1 MRQDNKDN
9 GNMKNYDF
17 DTPVNRRGT
26 FSYKWDVED
35 RELPMWV
42 ADMDFRTAPEIIQA
56 LTHRT
61 EHGIFGYSIVPEQW
75 YQAYQVWWK
84 NRHGLELE
92 KESLIFCTGAVPA
105 ISTAVRKL
113 TTPGENVVVLTPV
126 YNIFFNSI
134 RNNGRNV
141 LESPLRYDPD
151 SHEYEIDFRD
161 LEEKLSDPQTS
172 MLIFCN
178 PHNPVGKIWDI
189 ETLKQIGT
197 LCRKYHVV
205 VISDELHCDLT
216 APGKDYVPFASASD
230 ICRSISV
237 TCLAPTKCFN
247 LAGLQ
252 TAAVMIPDPYLR
264 HKMWRALNTDEVAEP
279 NAYAVDAVIAAYTQG
294 AAWLDALREYIA
306 ENKRLVTEYIGS
318 ELPILHVIPSDATYL
333 LWLDC
338 REMLEVMN
346 TIDSMSETGMEGYM
360 DDEAPS
366 SDDRKAAEEDPAPDT
381 ENRAAWDSGRLAEDI
396 RRKTGLYLADGVQ
409 YGGNGAS
416 FLRMNVAC
424 PKAYVKEGLKRL
436 TSYVSHLDLFL

>member
-1 MRQDNKDN
+1 MN
-9 GNMKNYDF
+9 NYDF

-35 RELPMWV
+35 EELPMWV
-42 ADMDFRTAPEIIQA
+42 ADMDFQTAPEIIQA
-56 LTHRT
+56 LKCKT
-61 EHGIFGYSIVPEQW
+61 EHGIFGYSTVPEQW
-75 YQAYQVWWK
+75 YQAYQIWWK
-84 NRHGLELE
+84 KRHGLELE

-141 LESPLRYDPD
+141 LESPLCYDPE
-151 SHEYEIDFRD
+151 SHEYEIDFWD
-161 LEEKLSDPQTS
+161 LEEKLSNPQTS
-172 MLIFCN
+172 MMILCN
-178 PHNPVGKIWDI
+178 PHNPIGKIWDK
-189 ETLKQIGT
+189 ETLDQIGN

-216 APGKDYVPFASASD
+216 APDKEYVPFASVSSV
-230 ICRSISV
+230 CRNISI

-279 NAYAVDAVIAAYTQG
+279 NAYAMDATIAAFTKG
-294 AAWLDALREYIA
+294 EAWLDALRNYIE
-306 ENKRLVTEYIGS
+306 ENKRLVIEYMES
-318 ELPILHVIPSDATYL
+318 ELPILHVILSEATYL
-333 LWLDC
+333 VWLDC
-338 REMLEVMN
+338 RELLEVMN
-346 TIDSMSETGMEGYM
+346 TISSMSESGADDYME
-360 DDEAPS
+360 
-366 SDDRKAAEEDPAPDT
+366 SDKCPYDGEKSAERNPGSYID
-381 ENRAAWDSGRLAEDI
+381 NRVEWDSERLAEDI

-409 YGGNGAS
+409 YGGNGGH
-416 FLRMNVAC
+416 FLRINVAC
-424 PKAYVKEGLKRL
+424 PK
-436 TSYVSHLDLFL
+436 SYVMDGLQRLQKYISNLDIFFSIAHSKDFL